1 MACFLAPAAE
11 AIVVS
16 VLRKR
21 EQKREEAVLKGGALS
36 SAVAASEGGIPWS
49 RKLGWLTK
57 MLWGGVFLLAIE
69 HIWHGEV
76 VPWPP
81 FLTAMSN
88 PADIQP
94 MLMEILTV
102 GVTMALFVTA
112 VWFLMT
118 VQTCASGKAGG
129 ITKNVSDDHPAR
141 GRRLH
146 DRVVCQRAGK

>member
-11 AIVVS
+11 AIVVT
-16 VLRKR
+16 VIRKR
-21 EQKREEAVLKGGALS
+21 VQKKEEAANKAGTQVKSYTENVIL
-36 SAVAASEGGIPWS
+36 WS
-49 RKLGWLTK
+49 RKLGWLNN

-88 PADIQP
+88 PADIHP

-102 GVTMALFVTA
+102 GGGMVVFVTI
-112 VWFLMT
+112 VWYLGT
-118 VQTCASGKAGG
+118 RIIERRVQNAQVK
-129 ITKNVSDDHPAR
+129 
-141 GRRLH
+141 
-146 DRVVCQRAGK
+146 RAGQGA

>member
-11 AIVVS
+11 AIIVS
-16 VLRKR
+16 VIKKNERRK
-21 EQKREEAVLKGGALS
+21 EEAALKSGAPAPATS
-36 SAVAASEGGIPWS
+36 SGSSIPWS
-49 RKLGWLTK
+49 RKLGWLTR

-81 FLTAMSN
+81 FLTAMNN

-102 GVTMALFVTA
+102 GGAMVLFVTA
-112 VWFLMT
+112 VWFVMT
-118 VQTCASGKAGG
+118 LAA
-129 ITKNVSDDHPAR
+129 
-141 GRRLH
+141 
-146 DRVVCQRAGK
+146 DRIYRKSAVVTAADTAAVK

>member
-16 VLRKR
+16 IIKKN
-21 EQKREEAVLKGGALS
+21 QKKKEEAAFKRGV
-36 SAVAASEGGIPWS
+36 SASTVATSQNNIPWS
-49 RKLGWLTK
+49 RKLSWLTR

-88 PADIQP
+88 SADIQP

-102 GVTMALFVTA
+102 GGSMMLFVTA
-112 VWFLMT
+112 VWGVMILVAERIYKKSSKLAT
-118 VQTCASGKAGG
+118 VTE
-129 ITKNVSDDHPAR
+129 
-141 GRRLH
+141 
-146 DRVVCQRAGK
+146 

>member
-16 VLRKR
+16 IIKKN
-21 EQKREEAVLKGGALS
+21 QKKKEAAALKSGVS
-36 SAVAASEGGIPWS
+36 VSTVAASKSGIPWS
-49 RKLGWLTK
+49 RKLGWLNN

-81 FLTAMSN
+81 FLTATSN

-102 GVTMALFVTA
+102 GGSMVLCVTA
-112 VWFLMT
+112 AWIVMVLAANRIFKKSSVLTT
-118 VQTCASGKAGG
+118 VTE
-129 ITKNVSDDHPAR
+129 
-141 GRRLH
+141 
-146 DRVVCQRAGK
+146 

>member
-11 AIVVS
+11 AIIVTII
-16 VLRKR
+16 KKN
-21 EQKREEAVLKGGALS
+21 EQKKEEAALKNGA
-36 SAVAASEGGIPWS
+36 SASATITSGSGIPWS
-49 RKLGWLTK
+49 SKLGWLTR

-81 FLTAMSN
+81 FLTAMNN

-102 GVTMALFVTA
+102 GGSMVLFVTA
-112 VWFLMT
+112 VWFVMT
-118 VQTCASGKAGG
+118 LVADRIYKKSSALASAAK
-129 ITKNVSDDHPAR
+129 
-141 GRRLH
+141 
-146 DRVVCQRAGK
+146 